1 MKHRKLT
8 FVLAALALLAGSGLA
23 QAQGNQGKLAAD
35 IGFKFWAGS
44 RAMAPAKY
52 NIVLGS
58 NGEITIRDVT
68 GKASDAA
75 GKSGAVLIPITTL
88 GRHDTNSMPGL
99 VFDQLP
105 DGPHL
110 SEVWFPGVD
119 GMLLLAT
126 KEPHKH
132 LVLPMK

>member
-1 MKHRKLT
+1 MKHYRLT
-8 FVLAALALLAGSGLA
+8 FVLAAVALLAGTGLA
-23 QAQGNQGKLAAD
+23 QAQQKFVAD
-35 IGFKFWAGS
+35 IGFKFMAGT

-52 NIVLGS
+52 NIAQS
-58 NGEITIRDVT
+58 ASGEITIRDVT

-75 GKSGAVLIPITTL
+75 GKSGVVLMAITSL
-88 GRHDTNSMPGL
+88 GRHVVNESPEL

-119 GMLLLAT
+119 GVLVLAT

-132 LVLPMK
+132 QVLQVK

>member
-1 MKHRKLT
+1 MRYRRVT
-8 FVLAALALLAGSGLA
+8 FVLALLALLVGSGVA
-23 QAQGNQGKLAAD
+23 QAQEKFVAD

-52 NIVLGS
+52 NISRDASGA
-58 NGEITIRDVT
+58 ITVRDVT
-68 GKASDAA
+68 GKPSDEA
-75 GKSGAVLIPITTL
+75 GKSGAVLVAITSL
-88 GRHDTNSMPGL
+88 GRHDMDKMPEL

-119 GMLLLAT
+119 GVLVLAT
-126 KEPHKH
+126 KESHKH
-132 LVLPMK
+132 EVIQVK